1 MDLYAQAYLALAL
14 DTMGDTLA
22 AQRIVEELLTSAIET
37 AHTAHWTEEEHN
49 LAALS
54 SDGRTTAVI
63 LSALLAVDPADPL
76 VPKSVQ
82 WLMWGRQ
89 GGYWGTTYESAEIIM
104 ALAGYLET
112 AGEPDGDFGYRVLL
126 NDELLTEEAVTTI
139 SSGARPGLSTADL
152 TPGDNRITVVSD
164 GPGDLYV
171 ATSLSYFSPR
181 EMLEAARSL
190 DGPIV
195 QRRYEDA
202 QSGEPLEQC
211 RVGDHL
217 RVRLTVEFPDDAWYI
232 VVEDPLPSGTEPVEV
247 SPEVTGPD
255 EDGDAPHRSHGVV
268 RDGRVVFYTT
278 WAPGGVY
285 EYTYL
290 VRATTPGQYRVM
302 PAEVTLTY
310 APQVWGRSASQD
322 LTVDRRS

>member
-1 MDLYAQAYLALAL
+1 
-14 DTMGDTLA
+14 
-22 AQRIVEELLTSAIET
+22 
-37 AHTAHWTEEEHN
+37 
-49 LAALS
+49 
-54 SDGRTTAVI
+54 
-63 LSALLAVDPADPL
+63 
-76 VPKSVQ
+76 
-82 WLMWGRQ
+82 
-89 GGYWGTTYESAEIIM
+89 M

-126 NDELLTEEAVTTI
+126 NDELLTEETVSLPSA
-139 SSGARPGLSTADL
+139 GAYRELSTADL

-164 GPGDLYV
+164 GPGELYV

-181 EMLEAARSL
+181 ETLEAARSL

-211 RVGDHL
+211 RVGDHI

-232 VVEDPLPSGTEPVEV
+232 IVEDPLPSGTEPVEV
-247 SPEVTGPD
+247 SPEVTAPD
-255 EDGDAPHRSHGVV
+255 EGGHAPHPSHGVV
-268 RDGRVVFYTT
+268 RDGRVMFYTT
-278 WAPGGVY
+278 RAPGGVY

-302 PAEVTLTY
+302 PTEVTQMY

-322 LTVDRRS
+322 LTIDRRS

>member
-22 AQRIVEELLTSAIET
+22 AQRIVEELLTAAIET
-37 AHTAHWTEEEHN
+37 AHTAHWTEEQHD

-63 LSALLAVDPADPL
+63 LSALLAVDSTDPL
-76 VPKSVQ
+76 VPKSAQ
-82 WLMWGRQ
+82 WLMWGWQ
-89 GGYWGTTYESAEIIM
+89 EGHWGTTYETAEIVL
-104 ALAGYLET
+104 ALAGYLE
-112 AGEPDGDFGYRVLL
+112 AEGEPDGDFGYRVLL
-126 NDELLTEEAVTTI
+126 NDELLTEETVSLPSAGVY
-139 SSGARPGLSTADL
+139 RELSTADL

-164 GPGDLYV
+164 GPGELYV

-181 EMLEAARSL
+181 ETLEAARSL

-211 RVGDHL
+211 RVGDHI

-232 VVEDPLPSGTEPVEV
+232 IVEDPLPSGTEPVEV
-247 SPEVTGPD
+247 SPEVTAPD
-255 EDGDAPHRSHGVV
+255 EGGAAPHRSHGVV
-268 RDGRVVFYTT
+268 RDGRVMFYTT

-302 PAEVTLTY
+302 PTEVTQMY

-322 LTVDRRS
+322 LTIDRRS